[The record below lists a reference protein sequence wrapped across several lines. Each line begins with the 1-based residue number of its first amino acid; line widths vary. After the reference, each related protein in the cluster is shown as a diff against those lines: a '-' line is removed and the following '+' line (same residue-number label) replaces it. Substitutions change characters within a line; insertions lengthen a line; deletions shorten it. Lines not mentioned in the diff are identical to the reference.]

1 MVNSAMINLNYLH
14 ADWKNK
20 TSDTKQSLLKLDNL
34 TLVYNAHPEQNAS
47 GP

>member
-1 MVNSAMINLNYLH
+1 MVNSEMINQTYLH
-14 ADWKNK
+14 ADWNNK

-34 TLVYNAHPEQNAS
+34 TLVYNAHPDQNIS